1 MTTKANTRIW
11 IASLLLVAAFTA
23 ETGCSQPPVNPK
35 QVPANDHKRSQNL
48 TAQATKL
55 IDAKKT
61 TPMTTLTKQ
70 LKRTKCDIT
79 LPKPSSKP
87 LTRPEIYRKNVPG
100 VLILSGVY
108 KCKKCVKWHTTAAS
122 GFAVTASGV
131 IATNYHLFANKNST
145 TLIAT
150 THDGKTYPVKEV
162 LAANQADDV
171 VLLQLDT
178 RGDKFTP
185 MPISPN
191 TPVGSDVTIIS
202 HPNHRFYTLSQ
213 GVVSRYSLRRN
224 KQGKTSHTMETT
236 ADFAKGSSG
245 APVFDSAGNVAAM
258 VASTSSVYYTQTK
271 DTQKNLQMVF
281 KQCVPATSILNLIN
295 RPTKK

>member
-11 IASLLLVAAFTA
+11 IASLLLVATFTA
-23 ETGCSQPPVNPK
+23 ETGCSQPTVNPK
-35 QVPANDHKRSQNL
+35 PIPVNDHKRSQEL
-48 TAQATKL
+48 SVKAAKL

-61 TPMTTLTKQ
+61 TPIATLTKQ
-70 LKRTKCDIT
+70 LKRTKCNIT
-79 LPKPSSKP
+79 LPKPSKRQM
-87 LTRPEIYRKNVPG
+87 TRPEIYRKNVPG
-100 VLILSGVY
+100 VLIISGVY

-131 IATNYHLFANKNST
+131 IATNYHLFANKNSST
-145 TLIAT
+145 IIAT
-150 THDGKTYPVKEV
+150 THDGKAYPVKEV
-162 LAANQADDV
+162 LAANQNDDV

-178 RGDKFTP
+178 SGDKLTP
-185 MPISPN
+185 MPISPY

-202 HPNHRFYTLSQ
+202 HPTHRFYTLSQ
-213 GVVSRYSLRRN
+213 GVISRYSLRRN
-224 KQGKTSHTMETT
+224 KRGKTVHTMETT

-245 APVFDSAGNVAAM
+245 APVFDSAGNVTGI

-281 KQCVPATSILNLIN
+281 KQCVPAASILKLIN
-295 RPTKK
+295 LPTKK